1 MSIKMGENIAY
12 YRKKKGLTQEELG
25 GLLNISGQAVSKWE
39 TNVALPDVGLL
50 PDIAK
55 IFDVSIDALFGNRR
69 KVSEIPKE
77 ELLGKLFQYSLFHRY
92 NRKEEFDAF
101 QFLFEAI
108 WSIQSAYLG
117 NEQLHDYNEI
127 LERYKLNPQITSQII
142 TDEGTTYLSLV
153 KGFPLFCAVADSP
166 EISKKILKEDRFCEF
181 FSLLASDY
189 GMKAVLFTQ
198 KTADRNQYT
207 GKTIAEKMGISE
219 KEFEEVSP
227 LLVQYGLLREE
238 TLLLDDNQVKIYCKN
253 DNPELRPILMMA
265 YQFINARQCY
275 FNFQSFRTESYL
287 KEVADEYCD

>member
-1 MSIKMGENIAY
+1 MSIKIGENIAC
-12 YRKKKGLTQEELG
+12 YRKQKGLTQEELG
-25 GLLNISGQAVSKWE
+25 ELLNISGQAVSKWE
-39 TNVALPDVGLL
+39 TNGALPDIGLL
-50 PDIAK
+50 PEIAR
-55 IFDVSIDALFGNRR
+55 IFDVSIDSLFGNKR
-69 KVSEIPKE
+69 KISEISKE
-77 ELLGKLFQYSLFHRY
+77 EMLGKLFQYSLFHKY

-117 NEQLHDYNEI
+117 NEELHDYNEV

-166 EISKKILKEDRFCEF
+166 EISKKILNEKQFCEF

-198 KTADRNQYT
+198 KIADQNQYT
-207 GKTIAEKMGISE
+207 GKTIAEKIGISK
-219 KEFEEVSP
+219 KEFDEVCP

-238 TLLLDDNQVKIYCKN
+238 TLLLDDNQVKIYRKN

-265 YQFINARQCY
+265 YQFIHARQCY

-287 KEVADEYCD
+287 KEVADEY